1 MFGLER
7 RTHVEEFDMKHV
19 LRSNSCTGMG
29 KVEKK

>member
-19 LRSNSCTGMG
+19 LRSNSCMG
-29 KVEKK
+29 KVKKK